1 MEEDF
6 WYHIHIELKGN
17 NSVAQQ
23 FTKPQHLDQDV
34 LSHILHGIGHFIEG
48 PTSLSS
54 HFLSPPSLS
63 SLGFTSAEETKQH
76 REAWP
81 QQHRMVQRSLSQPP
95 PLPHGWPSLTTKPR
109 TTAPPSCLS
118 SSPALNRPRQCYLDL
133 KLLSLSSLSH
143 PPPSTAVGRP
153 TWRGSQRGD
162 GDQAERWL
170 KRWWRGLEDDDRLD
184 DLERAR

>member
-17 NSVAQQ
+17 NGVAQQ

-143 PPPSTAVGRP
+143 PPLSFHRSGAPQVERQPKRRWRPGGEVAEAVVAWIGGR
-153 TWRGSQRGD
+153 R
-162 GDQAERWL
+162 
-170 KRWWRGLEDDDRLD
+170 
-184 DLERAR
+184 